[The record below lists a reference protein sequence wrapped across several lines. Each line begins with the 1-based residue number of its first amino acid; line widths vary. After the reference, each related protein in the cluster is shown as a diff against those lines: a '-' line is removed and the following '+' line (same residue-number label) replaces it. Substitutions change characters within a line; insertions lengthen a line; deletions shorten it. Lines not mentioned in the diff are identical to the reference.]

1 LDDDANA
8 NNNAAVTNR
17 RDNMFQELNEMYLI
31 VSSNNNNNNNNNNA
45 DDVNRDSAFERASA
59 ELHLY
64 KREPALLL
72 QREEGVYN
80 NPLDWW
86 KVKQQQFPL
95 LSKIAIKLLA
105 IPATSAPSERVFSAA
120 GLTIANERSRLDP
133 SHANEL
139 VFLHEAKSALKK
151 FDEQRE
157 LIG

>member
-1 LDDDANA
+1 MWDALLDEMVLIATLEEDSLPTAALDDDANA

-31 VSSNNNNNNNNNNA
+31 VSSNNNNNNNNNA

-95 LSKIAIKLLA
+95 LSKIAIKL
-105 IPATSAPSERVFSAA
+105 
-120 GLTIANERSRLDP
+120 
-133 SHANEL
+133 
-139 VFLHEAKSALKK
+139 
-151 FDEQRE
+151 
-157 LIG
+157 